1 MGNLFNALNSLKS
14 NIFGSGE
21 AGSTTPILRKS
32 AIELADTSP
41 LSRMGDDPFQF
52 SSISY
57 PRDVTN
63 DMQSGH
69 YMLFYINKQNDTKY
83 SYDGQSGVT
92 VEEKNIFWPFDEFI
106 TSAIDLS
113 FSKHGPMFFDNIDS
127 VKLKI
132 HSDNKDLFWSK
143 KNIKNGYLRPFAWR
157 GSEMMAISAQNTTI
171 HLAIATWEMSTY
183 FDKKKKIS
191 GITLQTSKWMKP
203 PPNSAPTQ
211 AKAAGLYMICTLS
224 KNIAEKNGFDDSLM
238 LDSNGKIAESTG
250 ANIFFVKNNKL
261 FTPIADCFLN
271 GITRKTVIQL
281 AKKNN
286 IKVIEKRILPKELVK
301 ADEIFLTG
309 TAVEITPVSQ
319 VDNRKYKIGEITK
332 KLISLFSDLVE
343 KKNSN

>member
-1 MGNLFNALNSLKS
+1 
-14 NIFGSGE
+14 
-21 AGSTTPILRKS
+21 
-32 AIELADTSP
+32 
-41 LSRMGDDPFQF
+41 
-52 SSISY
+52 
-57 PRDVTN
+57 
-63 DMQSGH
+63 
-69 YMLFYINKQNDTKY
+69 
-83 SYDGQSGVT
+83 
-92 VEEKNIFWPFDEFI
+92 
-106 TSAIDLS
+106 
-113 FSKHGPMFFDNIDS
+113 
-127 VKLKI
+127 
-132 HSDNKDLFWSK
+132 
-143 KNIKNGYLRPFAWR
+143 
-157 GSEMMAISAQNTTI
+157 
-171 HLAIATWEMSTY
+171 
-183 FDKKKKIS
+183 
-191 GITLQTSKWMKP
+191 MKP

-224 KNIAEKNGFDDSLM
+224 KHIAEKNGFDDSLM